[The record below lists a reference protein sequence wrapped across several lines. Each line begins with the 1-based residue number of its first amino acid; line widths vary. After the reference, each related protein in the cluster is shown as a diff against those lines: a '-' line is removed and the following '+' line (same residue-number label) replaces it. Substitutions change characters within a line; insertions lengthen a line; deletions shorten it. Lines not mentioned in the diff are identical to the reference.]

1 MGHEA
6 EALLSIGLLVVVA
19 KVAEGVF
26 RRFGLSSIIAYA
38 ATGVLLGP
46 VLGVVEVT
54 NELSVLLGIGIFVF
68 FFLVGHRRNRYFGLR
83 GFHAGALL
91 CSSDNLVDDSA
102 LGGRWR

>member
-38 ATGVLLGP
+38 ATGVLFRT
-46 VLGVVEVT
+46 GVG
-54 NELSVLLGIGIFVF
+54 S
-68 FFLVGHRRNRYFGLR
+68 
-83 GFHAGALL
+83 
-91 CSSDNLVDDSA
+91 
-102 LGGRWR
+102 GGGD

>member
-38 ATGVLLGP
+38 ATCVAVLLSGKVSVP
-46 VLGVVEVT
+46 PGSTVACIISGGNVGVRE
-54 NELSVLLGIGIFVF
+54 
-68 FFLVGHRRNRYFGLR
+68 LR
-83 GFHAGALL
+83 GLL
-91 CSSDNLVDDSA
+91 SQVE
-102 LGGRWR
+102 

>member
-38 ATGVLLGP
+38 AACVAVLLSGKVSVP
-46 VLGVVEVT
+46 PGSTVVACIISGGNVGVRE
-54 NELSVLLGIGIFVF
+54 
-68 FFLVGHRRNRYFGLR
+68 LR
-83 GFHAGALL
+83 GLL
-91 CSSDNLVDDSA
+91 SQVE
-102 LGGRWR
+102 